1 MEALRLLVQ
10 NLILTVI
17 LAVLLEMMLPKGEMR
32 RYTKMVL
39 GLMVIVAVI
48 QAIHGISGGL
58 LFKEIN
64 EYVWRESNSQ
74 PGKIDIMD
82 QGSKINDENRKQA
95 MDQYRKGIEKQII
108 ALAELNGKYELTG
121 SEIKIQDDPAK
132 NDFGR
137 IQEIN
142 LVLSKLEAGS
152 DKLVRSIDS
161 ILVSANDERERVQAS
176 SPPPGYDEAARNTSR
191 VVANF
196 YSLST
201 DQVRVNFNI
210 NE

>member
-1 MEALRLLVQ
+1 MEPLRLLIQ

-17 LAVLLEMMLPKGEMR
+17 LAVFLEMMLPKGEMR

-48 QAIHGISGGL
+48 QAMHGLSGGL

-64 EYVWRESNSQ
+64 DYVWRESNIQ
-74 PGKIDIMD
+74 QGKTDIMD
-82 QGSKINDENRKQA
+82 QGRKINDENRKQA
-95 MDQYRKGIEKQII
+95 LDQYRKGIEKQIT
-108 ALAELNGKYELTG
+108 ALAELNGKYKLTG

-132 NDFGR
+132 KDFGR

-142 LVLSKLEAGS
+142 LVLSRETGS
-152 DKLVRSIDS
+152 DKLVKSVDS
-161 ILVSANDERERVQAS
+161 ILVNAGNEKARMQAS
-176 SPPPGYDEAARNTSR
+176 SPPPGFDEETKNTSS

-196 YSLST
+196 YNLST